1 MGGRCDL
8 DEGPSFAQPFTG
20 ELTPGQGPK
29 PRSGLSSRLSLRL
42 SPRLNPGLNPRLGTS
57 RPQAAGL
64 LLAPDP
70 ARSRDAARSCTW
82 LRRRSFRGV
91 HALPRFS
98 NGARRC
104 ARLPAPRQYSGGVD
118 RHLCRQ
124 SLELAGDL
132 ECVLHRRRMGA
143 RARSRLRSGTFR
155 PKRQCSW
162 RHIDGGNAQGIG
174 TAVVNL
180 SPIVEPM
187 VVGGLLVGLIA
198 AVFSYYPTRRAVRV
212 FQKRHRFL

>member
-29 PRSGLSSRLSLRL
+29 PRPGLSSRLSLRL
-42 SPRLNPGLNPRLGTS
+42 SPRLNPGLNPRLGIGRKRLAYYWRRILRVRAT
-57 RPQAAGL
+57 PHEVALGCAAGVF
-64 LLAPDP
+64 
-70 ARSRDAARSCTW
+70 AACTPF
-82 LRRRSFRGV
+82 LGFQM
-91 HALPRFS
+91 A
-98 NGARRC
+98 
-104 ARLPAPRQYSGGVD
+104 
-118 RHLCRQ
+118 
-124 SLELAGDL
+124 LAGAL
-132 ECVLHRRRMGA
+132 AFL
-143 RARSRLRSGTFR
+143 LRVSIPAALIGTFVGNPLSWPAIWSASYIAGVWVLGYDR
-155 PKRQCSW
+155 AYAAEHFAQSANALGATLMAGTPKEL
-162 RHIDGGNAQGIG
+162 G